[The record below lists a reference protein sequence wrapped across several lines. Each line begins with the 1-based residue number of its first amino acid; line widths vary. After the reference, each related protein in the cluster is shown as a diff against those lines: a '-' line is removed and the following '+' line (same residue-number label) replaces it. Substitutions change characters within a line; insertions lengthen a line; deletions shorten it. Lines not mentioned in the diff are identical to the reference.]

1 MNCSSFEERFE
12 EYLDGTLAAPLRARL
27 RAHLAGCG
35 GCAGMF
41 EELRVVEALIAAPRT
56 VELPE
61 NFTFATMAEVRA
73 LPRPHVSSAPV
84 VAYFVSY
91 LVAAWLLIGAGFLLS
106 GRTMRALGETALD
119 LTGSLTRSLGALAH
133 AGGRVLGDFGGIGTL
148 LGTALVLDLAVVA
161 VLVFG
166 FAVVRPRIAERL
178 RG

>member
-1 MNCSSFEERFE
+1 VNCSSCEDRFE
-12 EYLDGTLAAPLRARL
+12 EYLDGTLAPALRVRL
-27 RAHLAGCG
+27 RAHLARCG
-35 GCAGMF
+35 SCQGVL
-41 EELRVVEALIAAPRT
+41 EELRVVDALLVSPRT

-106 GRTMRALGETALD
+106 GRTMRVFGETALD
-119 LTGSLTRSLGALAH
+119 LAGSLTRSLGAVAH
-133 AGGRVLGDFGGIGTL
+133 AGGRMLGDFGGIGTL

>member
-1 MNCSSFEERFE
+1 VNCSSCEARFE
-12 EYLDGTLAAPLRARL
+12 EYLDGTLAPALRARV

-35 GCAGMF
+35 SCQGVL
-41 EELRVVEALIAAPRT
+41 EELRVVDALLAAPRS

-61 NFTFATMAEVRA
+61 NFTFATMAEVRG
-73 LPRPHVSSAPV
+73 LPRPGVSPAPV

-106 GRTMRALGETALD
+106 GRTMRAFGETGLD
-119 LTGSLTRSLGALAH
+119 LVGSLARSLGAVAH
-133 AGGRVLGDFGGIGTL
+133 AGGRMLGDFGGIGTL
-148 LGTALVLDLAVVA
+148 LGTALVLDLAIVA
-161 VLVFG
+161 VLVLG